1 MNNDAAEADNTQP
14 ARWTLPV
21 KVIVSVLVLVL
32 MGLGVYLFR
41 AVLIP
46 LTIGIMMAYVLQP
59 VVRAIQRAA
68 RLPRGLATGLIY
80 LALLVLVV
88 PVAWS
93 LTPVVVK
100 QVVYIQ
106 RELIDFF
113 NYLQSLSPG
122 TTVEVMGVQFAV
134 QDLVDEITSSLTSL
148 IRSVAPGSFTFVFGA
163 ARTILL
169 VVFTFVIGFYFT
181 RDAGRIAEWLRGMI
195 PPGYRRDS
203 EKLLT
208 EIDGVWSAFFR
219 GQVVLA
225 LVVTV
230 ILTVL
235 STILGLPRPY
245 LLGIWGG
252 LLEFLPSIGN
262 AIWGLTAVT
271 VALLAGSSYLP
282 LPNGIFALIVFGAYV
297 AFAQVDINILI
308 PNIIGQRVRL
318 HPVVVIIG
326 VIIGASV
333 GGVLGVALA
342 APMIAS
348 VRILGRYVFANLFD
362 LDPFPMVG
370 PPAAPVEEREKTQ
383 AERLAAEAASTRPLA
398 GAIAE
403 KVRWRRR
410 SVGTTG
416 DDDAGTETSGD

>member
-1 MNNDAAEADNTQP
+1 MNNDAAEAANTQP

-21 KVIVSVLVLVL
+21 KVTVSVFVLVL
-32 MGLGVYLFR
+32 MGLAVYLFR
-41 AVLIP
+41 PVLVP
-46 LTIGIMMAYVLQP
+46 LIIGVIMAYVLQP
-59 VVRAIQRAA
+59 VVRAIRRAT
-68 RLPRGLATGLIY
+68 RLPPGLATGLIY

-88 PVAWS
+88 PIAWS
-93 LTPVVVK
+93 LTPVVVR

-106 RELIDFF
+106 HELIDFVR
-113 NYLQSLSPG
+113 YLQSISPG
-122 TTVEVMGVQFAV
+122 TTVEVMGIQFAV

-195 PPGYRRDS
+195 PPGYRGDS

-262 AIWGLTAVT
+262 VIWGLTAVT
-271 VALLAGSSYLP
+271 VALLHGSNYLP

-308 PNIIGQRVRL
+308 PRIIGHRVRL
-318 HPVVVIIG
+318 HPVVIIIG
-326 VIIGASV
+326 VIIGASA

-348 VRILGRYVFANLFD
+348 VRILGRYVYAKLFD

-370 PPAAPVEEREKTQ
+370 PPAAPVEEREIQ
-383 AERLAAEAASTRPLA
+383 AERLAAEAAPTRPLA

-403 KVRWRRR
+403 KVRRHRRGVE
-410 SVGTTG
+410 STG
-416 DDDAGTETSGD
+416 DDDTRTETSGD